1 MRHDGFTLVELVIVI
16 VVICLLAAILL
27 PALARNVESKR
38 RMACF
43 KNLKQTGLALGMY
56 ATDNAGRLPP
66 MKMRNCKGETLVW
79 STIFEPSV
87 LYPDYLTEW
96 ELLVCPNS
104 AQGRTAVELWDKG
117 RTPSPHWSAWSGTGD
132 GIVNQCEVVEYP
144 YVYIGWSISYA
155 ASDQVLSHVIPWTEA
170 ALQRLRRAA
179 EAHGK
184 ALVQNPDLVDEDWVL
199 DEPIGKATVFHRL
212 ASDLDQDIYGPSGYS
227 RPQSYRAVMWD
238 ATSGGDRPRF
248 AHPERGFKRG
258 SNVLFLDGHVEFCEY
273 QGPYG
278 AFPANAAGVVFDNL
292 WRGGESAA
300 ETR

>member
-16 VVICLLAAILL
+16 VAICLLAAILL

-66 MKMRNCKGETLVW
+66 MKMRNFKGETMVW
-79 STIFEPSV
+79 STIFEPSA

-104 AQGRTAVELWDKG
+104 ANGRTAVELWDEGK
-117 RTPSPHWSAWSGTGD
+117 TPSPHWSAWSGTSD

-144 YVYIGWSISYA
+144 YVYIGWAITYEAPDPAVGPEIS
-155 ASDQVLSHVIPWTEA
+155 WTEE

-184 ALVQNPDLVDEDWVL
+184 ALAQNPDLVDKDWAL
-199 DEPIGKATVFHRL
+199 DEPIGKATVFYRL
-212 ASDLDQDIYGPSGYS
+212 ARHLERSVPGGTTSA
-227 RPQSYRAVMWD
+227 RPQSSRAVMWD
-238 ATSGGDRPRF
+238 ATSGGNRPRF
-248 AHPERGFKRG
+248 AHAVPGFKRG
-258 SNVLFLDGHVEFCEY
+258 SIVLFLDGHVEFCQY

-278 AFPANAAGVVFDNL
+278 TFPANAAGVVFDNL
-292 WRGGESAA
+292 WRSGDSAVEA
-300 ETR
+300 R